1 MPAMP
6 RTKSGSWVTRRKRG
20 VEKLRSA
27 WSYLIAVAPM
37 IPLALACLAGGVWG
51 ASIWLAVGLLVLA
64 GLSSRPN
71 WRWWLAIVVV
81 TVSVGW
87 RAAVLETPVKASL
100 AKPRS
105 EFVDGIV
112 TVGRQAGP
120 FAGERY
126 GVLEEGGESRK
137 VIVMKAEGYLPG
149 QVLEV
154 SGKFFVPERERNPGV
169 YPRLELWEKGGVY
182 GGLVVREEKEI
193 GLNWYSAPLRWA
205 EQLRENLRAGIT
217 RGLPEDSNGRAVIQ
231 AMVLGEKP
239 PGDSEVSRAFRES
252 GAMHVFAVSGLH
264 VTLVGAIFWMVLMH
278 FPIPR
283 RVGVFVVILAMITYA
298 FVTGLR
304 PPAIRATLMA
314 ICFLGAYFF
323 RRRPSLFNA
332 LALSLVLVVV
342 WKPSQVHEVGFQLSY
357 GVLLAIG
364 LGVGIALKFTGKIA
378 EVDPFFPTRLL
389 TDGQRKVLAVRTYF
403 ANLGASSLAAWL
415 GSMPIMIWHF
425 GIVTP
430 IAVFASLILIPA
442 TLVILALAFFATV
455 VGVLSPTAG
464 SGINKVN
471 SGVAT
476 LSYYTAK
483 GFSKV
488 PLGHWQSR
496 RLTPGD
502 WVVFDCHDGGAAS
515 FLDVDGGAM
524 IDVGGRKFYHEQLRS
539 ILGRWN
545 VELETVFVTHP
556 DGDHVGGLPLLLGK
570 GWLEKVILPMPQALS
585 PSYREFVAGADGLGC
600 KKVIGKTGDRF
611 DLDNEVWVEILREGQ
626 SSSRGIADNRI
637 MVMKVHWKGWK
648 VLITGDLG
656 INDELALIK
665 DGTDLRADVVIM
677 GRHAWGVSGQ
687 HQFLKATGAEVVI
700 TSAGKFPSYEMPKE
714 RWLKHVRSEGY
725 YLFNQWESGAVIMD
739 FDNDELRLRSFLQP
753 DLKVT
758 LQR

>member
-1 MPAMP
+1 M
-6 RTKSGSWVTRRKRG
+6 V
-20 VEKLRSA
+20 
-27 WSYLIAVAPM
+27 
-37 IPLALACLAGGVWG
+37 PLALACLAGGVWS
-51 ASIWLAVGLLVLA
+51 ASAGVAIGLFTLAVVF
-64 GLSSRPN
+64 SRPD
-71 WRWWLAIVVV
+71 WRWWLAIVIVAG
-81 TVSVGW
+81 TVGW
-87 RAAVLETPVKASL
+87 RASVLETPVKASL

-105 EFVDGIV
+105 EFVEGVV
-112 TVGRQAGP
+112 TVGRQSGP

-126 GVLEEGGESRK
+126 GVLEEDGLKRK
-137 VIVMKAEGYLPG
+137 VMVMKAQDYVPG
-149 QVLEV
+149 QVLEIR
-154 SGKFFVPERERNPGV
+154 GKFFVPERERNPGV
-169 YPRLELWEKGGVY
+169 YPRLELWERGGVH
-182 GGLVVREEKEI
+182 GGLAVREGNEI
-193 GLNWYSAPLRWA
+193 GLNWSSAPLRWA
-205 EQLRENLRAGIT
+205 EALRGCLYEGIT
-217 RGLPEDSNGRAVIQ
+217 RGLPENSNGRAVIQ

-332 LALSLVLVVV
+332 LALSLILVVF

-378 EVDPFFPTRLL
+378 ELDPFFPTRLL
-389 TDGQRKVLAVRTYF
+389 SDGQRKVLAVRTYF

-430 IAVFASLILIPA
+430 VAVFASLILIPA
-442 TLVILALAFFATV
+442 TLVILALAFFATIVGTISPV
-455 VGVLSPTAG
+455 VGTGV
-464 SGINKVN
+464 NKVN

-515 FLDVDGGAM
+515 FLDVEGGAM
-524 IDVGGRKFYHEQLRS
+524 IDVGGRKFFHEQLRS
-539 ILGRWN
+539 VLGRWN
-545 VELETVFVTHP
+545 VDLETVFVTHP
-556 DGDHVGGLPLLLGK
+556 DGDHVGGLPLLLERGGLK
-570 GWLEKVILPMPQALS
+570 KAILPMPQALS
-585 PSYREFVAGADGLGC
+585 PSYREFVAGAETMGC
-600 KKVIGKTGDRF
+600 GKVIGETGARF
-611 DLDNEVWVEILREGQ
+611 ELDDEVWVEILREGQ
-626 SSSRGIADNRI
+626 PSSRGIADNRI

-665 DGTDLRADVVIM
+665 DGTDLSADVVIM

-700 TSAGKFPSYEMPKE
+700 TSAAKFPSYEMPKE

-725 YLFNQWESGAVIMD
+725 HLFNQWETGAVIID
-739 FDNDELRLRSFLQP
+739 FEGDELQLRSFLQP
-753 DLKVT
+753 DFKVT